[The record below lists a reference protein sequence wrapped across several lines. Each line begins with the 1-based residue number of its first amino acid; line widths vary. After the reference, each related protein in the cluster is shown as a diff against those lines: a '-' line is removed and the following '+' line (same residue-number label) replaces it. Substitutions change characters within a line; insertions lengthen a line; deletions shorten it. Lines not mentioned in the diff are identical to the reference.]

1 MLAAK
6 SKRSRFSQETG
17 TDGNS
22 KPTPGPLILF
32 ESKLDVK
39 FGAGR
44 NSGPVCYGRARIT
57 VNLKCYRDAKRQQN
71 HGALPAGGVS
81 LYLPRSIRR
90 QVINLCLC
98 LKRDSGSDVISA
110 TFLQS

>member
-57 VNLKCYRDAKRQQN
+57 VHLKCYRDAKRQ
-71 HGALPAGGVS
+71 LE
-81 LYLPRSIRR
+81 PRSSTCGRSFPIFAEVDSTTGR
-90 QVINLCLC
+90 QLMSMP
-98 LKRDSGSDVISA
+98 KAR
-110 TFLQS
+110 